1 MRKKRSSFSS
11 SDDVLPIGNPEG
23 GSIVREEHMMILK
36 MLEEGKITSEE
47 AAALIDAL
55 DEAVEGEEGA
65 PCEGGEGSPGLRE
78 AAREAG
84 QTGEE
89 RKDAAGACA
98 GAGAGAGAHAR
109 AGAGADAG
117 ADAGAATGDAAG
129 TEGRDADE
137 GGRAWGTVGHGPD
150 FAKIR
155 ALADK
160 LAHLAEASY
169 GPALESLAER
179 IEKTVER
186 AMKEKERAIERAMRA
201 KERAAE
207 KLGEDFSEP
216 HLRFRWGE
224 PSAWVEAFTEPFLG
238 AFAPGVRVKKTFEG
252 SFDAKVNRVTIE
264 ATTSNGG
271 ITIEPWD
278 GPGFRVEIRA
288 RVRGAAG
295 DPGAAQARLEDSI
308 EYETGPGRLRID
320 CSGGKVVSGAALTIQ
335 LPRGFQYDLDLET
348 SNGKVE
354 VGTLECG
361 TIEVETSNG
370 RIDLDGARA
379 VVAKLETSNGR
390 IQCKGAAKKLVA
402 ETSNGSIF
410 VAPARPAGNAV
421 YELETSN
428 GSIEVQLA
436 ASGDVGYS
444 IEAETSHGGIH
455 VDLPNLVYQ
464 VNTTSMGHKEIVA
477 STAEYEAR
485 ANKLRIKAET
495 SNGSIT
501 IIGVGAV
508 ADGSGQDV
516 PPHTPDTSGMPGAPG
531 APGTPGLPE
540 SESQA

>member
-89 RKDAAGACA
+89 RKDAAGAGA
-98 GAGAGAGAHAR
+98 GVGAGAGAHAR
-109 AGAGADAG
+109 AGAGAG

-129 TEGRDADE
+129 TEGRDAGE

-155 ALADK
+155 ALAHK

-169 GPALESLAER
+169 GPALENLAER
-179 IEKTVER
+179 IEKTVEK
-186 AMKEKERAIERAMRA
+186 AMEERERAIEHAMRA

-207 KLGEDFSEP
+207 KLGEDISEP
-216 HLRFRWGE
+216 HRRFRWGE
-224 PSAWVEAFTEPFLG
+224 PSAWAEAFTEPFLG

-252 SFDAKVNRVTIE
+252 SFDAKLNRVTIE

-271 ITIEPWD
+271 ITIQPWD

-288 RVRGAAG
+288 RVRGAVS
-295 DPGAAQARLEDSI
+295 DPGAAQARLEEAI
-308 EYETGPGRLRID
+308 AYEAGPGRLRID
-320 CSGGKVVSGAALTIQ
+320 CSGEEVVSGAALTIQ
-335 LPRGFQYDLDLET
+335 LPRGFQYDLKLET

-354 VGTLECG
+354 VGALECG
-361 TIEVETSNG
+361 TIDVETSNG
-370 RIDLDGARA
+370 RIDLGGASA
-379 VVAKLETSNGR
+379 AIAELETSNGR
-390 IQCKGAAKKLVA
+390 IQCRGAAKKLVA

-410 VAPARPAGNAV
+410 VAPARPVGDAV

-464 VNTTSMGHKEIVA
+464 VNTRSMGHKEIVA
-477 STAEYEAR
+477 STAGYEAK

-495 SNGSIT
+495 SNGSISVIKAGT
-501 IIGVGAV
+501 HANGA
-508 ADGSGQDV
+508 GQDG
-516 PPHTPDTSGMPGAPG
+516 PPHTPDAPGAPD

>member
-1 MRKKRSSFSS
+1 
-11 SDDVLPIGNPEG
+11 
-23 GSIVREEHMMILK
+23 VREEHMMILK

-55 DEAVEGEEGA
+55 DEAVEVEEGV

-78 AAREAG
+78 PGREAG
-84 QTGEE
+84 QTSEE
-89 RKDAAGACA
+89 RKDAAGAFA
-98 GAGAGAGAHAR
+98 RAGAGAHAR
-109 AGAGADAG
+109 AGAGAGAGAG
-117 ADAGAATGDAAG
+117 ADAGAAGDAAR
-129 TEGRDADE
+129 TEGGETGE
-137 GGRAWGTVGHGPD
+137 GGREWESVGHGPD

-155 ALADK
+155 ALAHK

-186 AMKEKERAIERAMRA
+186 AMEERGRAIERAMRA

-207 KLGEDFSEP
+207 KLGEDISEP
-216 HLRFRWGE
+216 HRRFRWGE
-224 PSAWVEAFTEPFLG
+224 PSAWAEAFTEPFLG

-252 SFDAKVNRVTIE
+252 SFDAKLNRVTIE

-288 RVRGAAG
+288 RVRGAAS
-295 DPGAAQARLEDSI
+295 DPGAAQARLEEAI
-308 EYETGPGRLRID
+308 EYEAGPGRLRID
-320 CSGGKVVSGAALTIQ
+320 CSGEKVVSGAALTIQ
-335 LPRGFQYDLDLET
+335 LPRGFQYDLKLET

-354 VGTLECG
+354 VGALECG
-361 TIEVETSNG
+361 TIDVETSNG
-370 RIDLDGARA
+370 RIDLDGASA
-379 VVAKLETSNGR
+379 AIAELETSNGR
-390 IQCKGAAKKLVA
+390 IRCRGAAKKLVA

-410 VAPARPAGNAV
+410 VAPASPAGDAV

-464 VNTTSMGHKEIVA
+464 VNTRSMGHKEIVA
-477 STAEYEAR
+477 STARYEAK
-485 ANKLRIKAET
+485 ANRLRIKAET
-495 SNGSIT
+495 SNGSISVVKAGT
-501 IIGVGAV
+501 D
-508 ADGSGQDV
+508 ADGAGQAA
-516 PPHTPDTSGMPGAPG
+516 PPDTPDAPGAPD

-540 SESQA
+540 SESQG